1 MKILIACDSFKGCMS
16 AQQACDSIKKGLL
29 EADCAQTIC
38 TCPMAD
44 GGEGFAEIM
53 CRYIEGTMVEAST
66 YDLLGKRITARY
78 AWNEKRRLAVIDVAS
93 CIGLSLYPR
102 DQRNP
107 MAASSYG
114 VGLLI
119 KDAMRRK
126 CSKIIVG
133 LGGSGT
139 NDGGMGILKAF
150 GARFYDEHRVQLSPS
165 AYNLE
170 RIAFIDKRSFYFDR
184 DVNLVVACDVKN
196 RMLGKDGATYTF
208 GRQKGIFPSQMKRLD
223 QAMDR
228 YVKKVDQTFHVD
240 IDAFDGS
247 GAAGG
252 IGGVLLGVFQAKM
265 RPGIEVCMEYAKFE
279 EAVKKADLVF
289 TGEGQTDAQTLYGKV
304 PFGIAR
310 VAKRH
315 KVPVIC
321 LSGALGPG
329 YEPLYN
335 EGVIGVF
342 STADRAMDFQTALS
356 CGREKLEQLAFSI
369 GKLINGI
376 KEIER

>member
-1 MKILIACDSFKGCMS
+1 
-16 AQQACDSIKKGLL
+16 
-29 EADCAQTIC
+29 
-38 TCPMAD
+38 MAD

-228 YVKKVDQTFHVD
+228 YVKRLIRHSMSISTPLTDRVLP
-240 IDAFDGS
+240 AGS
-247 GAAGG
+247 AGCCLACSRQRCG
-252 IGGVLLGVFQAKM
+252 QASK
-265 RPGIEVCMEYAKFE
+265 YAWNM
-279 EAVKKADLVF
+279 
-289 TGEGQTDAQTLYGKV
+289 
-304 PFGIAR
+304 PSSR
-310 VAKRH
+310 KR
-315 KVPVIC
+315 
-321 LSGALGPG
+321 
-329 YEPLYN
+329 
-335 EGVIGVF
+335 
-342 STADRAMDFQTALS
+342 
-356 CGREKLEQLAFSI
+356 
-369 GKLINGI
+369 
-376 KEIER
+376 